1 MGDTRGNDSLER
13 GIETAKAGNKLLA
26 RLHLLQAV
34 ELSPR
39 DPNCWLWLAWVAE
52 SPASAMHSLQRVLD
66 DNPSHE
72 LALLGLRWAKAMAE
86 FDLHAQPSV
95 SEEPELGFAEPVE
108 QSHESTEPSSETVES
123 KFAGESEGFSNT
135 TERQAEGTE
144 RGHFGSSEGEHKD
157 DEQKREENADWS
169 QADSESQNAPVSE
182 GRFEQEGGY
191 PQGAVSTR
199 RDDME
204 TWAVLERE
212 EASGKPA
219 EERLDWF
226 EEDESSESETRS
238 REASASTPGGAE
250 PGASDDRNAESNSSD
265 ETVEAP
271 NWWQASET
279 IPAVPS
285 KTLFAEAPETSRAE
299 QEAES
304 RQETV
309 AQVQPYEKADE
320 AEPVAVES
328 PAEEFS
334 NAEDGAV
341 VEKQPESDPGVTVLV
356 VDDSPTVRKLVTM
369 TLEKNGFTVASAPD
383 GVVALKS
390 IAELKPR
397 LILLDITMPRLG
409 GYQLC
414 KLIKKHESTRHIPVI
429 MLSGKDGMF
438 DKVRGKFVGCD
449 DYITKPFDPDVL
461 VEKVSSQLTEHYGA
475 LGARS

>member
-1 MGDTRGNDSLER
+1 MSDTRGIESLER

-34 ELSPR
+34 ELAPR

-66 DNPSHE
+66 DDPRHE

-86 FDLHAQPSV
+86 FDLHAQPPVSQGPDPSV
-95 SEEPELGFAEPVE
+95 ETQEPTPESVQPAAETTESNEDKEDE
-108 QSHESTEPSSETVES
+108 QSRDGQGVWGQSHSETES
-123 KFAGESEGFSNT
+123 AQLSDSRNE
-135 TERQAEGTE
+135 
-144 RGHFGSSEGEHKD
+144 
-157 DEQKREENADWS
+157 EQQS
-169 QADSESQNAPVSE
+169 
-182 GRFEQEGGY
+182 Y
-191 PQGAVSTR
+191 PEGAVSTR

-204 TWAVLERE
+204 TWVVLERE
-212 EASGKPA
+212 EPASEPA
-219 EERLDWF
+219 EEQRNWF
-226 EEDESSESETRS
+226 EDEQPTARENSAEESGSSFQSGS
-238 REASASTPGGAE
+238 EASANDE
-250 PGASDDRNAESNSSD
+250 PLPTSEGQSGASAESHDDDRQAETNSSD

-271 NWWQASET
+271 IWWRQSET
-279 IPAVPS
+279 VAATPAKHSYGQEPEPS
-285 KTLFAEAPETSRAE
+285 REEEKAEA
-299 QEAES
+299 QE
-304 RQETV
+304 ETV
-309 AQVQPYEKADE
+309 AQVKPCYE
-320 AEPVAVES
+320 AEEAETTASES
-328 PAEEFS
+328 LAQQSPGDQDEV
-334 NAEDGAV
+334 V
-341 VEKQPESDPGVTVLV
+341 VEAEQDSDSGVTVLV

-369 TLEKNGFTVASAPD
+369 TLEKNGFTVASAAD

-461 VEKVSSQLTEHYGA
+461 VDKVSTQLTEHYGVA
-475 LGARS
+475 GTRS

>member
-1 MGDTRGNDSLER
+1 MSDTRGLESLER

-34 ELSPR
+34 ELAPR

-66 DNPSHE
+66 DNPRHE

-86 FDLHAQPSV
+86 FDLHAQPAVSQEPEATFEPQESKTESDRAAETSESKSGGV
-95 SEEPELGFAEPVE
+95 EAEPHHGEHNEYEQNRRADGVWSQTHSEAESTPARESRSEE
-108 QSHESTEPSSETVES
+108 
-123 KFAGESEGFSNT
+123 
-135 TERQAEGTE
+135 
-144 RGHFGSSEGEHKD
+144 EH
-157 DEQKREENADWS
+157 
-169 QADSESQNAPVSE
+169 
-182 GRFEQEGGY
+182 GY

-204 TWAVLERE
+204 NWVVLERE
-212 EASGKPA
+212 EPASEPA
-219 EERLDWF
+219 ERLDWL
-226 EEDESSESETRS
+226 EEDQPDKKRSAEESNSTKNENRSFAPESKTGGESRGEDRPAET
-238 REASASTPGGAE
+238 
-250 PGASDDRNAESNSSD
+250 NSSD

-271 NWWQASET
+271 TWWQQSE
-279 IPAVPS
+279 PS
-285 KTLFAEAPETSRAE
+285 REEEKAEAAE
-299 QEAES
+299 
-304 RQETV
+304 ETV
-309 AQVQPYEKADE
+309 AQVKPQYEAHE
-320 AEPVAVES
+320 AVPTSASES
-328 PAEEFS
+328 PAQESSGDQDEVLVE
-334 NAEDGAV
+334 AEQG
-341 VEKQPESDPGVTVLV
+341 SDQGVSVLV

-461 VEKVSSQLTEHYGA
+461 VEKVSTQLTVA
-475 LGARS
+475 GARS